1 MFSFLQDWS
10 SEINLKVHV
19 VLTEYFKK
27 LSLSLSATMCN
38 VFLLQKV
45 ICEFLLLIFV
55 YFGFTNFYYGN
66 FQNTQKENKQLKEP
80 LFC

>member
-1 MFSFLQDWS
+1 
-10 SEINLKVHV
+10 
-19 VLTEYFKK
+19 
-27 LSLSLSATMCN
+27 MCN